1 MFPRMSDSSAPPLA
15 QDRRQAPRY
24 DYDCP
29 VLIAHE
35 AEGFVAHIE
44 NVSVTGCCTTRPL
57 DWSLSLGAV
66 VRLFLMVDMRHVH
79 SVLARVM
86 WCSEHFVGFQYA
98 EQQPLPR

>member
-1 MFPRMSDSSAPPLA
+1 MSDPTSPAA
-15 QDRRQAPRY
+15 QHGLDRRNRPRY

-29 VLIAHE
+29 VLVAHE
-35 AEGFVAHIE
+35 AEGFIAHVE
-44 NVSVTGCCTTRPL
+44 NVSVTGCCCTRPL
-57 DWSLSLGAV
+57 DWSVPLGTE

-86 WCSEHFVGFQYA
+86 WCSEHFVGFQYV